1 VLALPDFTPT
11 FFIETDASVF
21 GVGVVLLQKGHPLAF
36 LSKALA
42 PKSCGVSTY
51 EKEYLIVILVV

>member
-1 VLALPDFTPT
+1 MLALPDFTPT